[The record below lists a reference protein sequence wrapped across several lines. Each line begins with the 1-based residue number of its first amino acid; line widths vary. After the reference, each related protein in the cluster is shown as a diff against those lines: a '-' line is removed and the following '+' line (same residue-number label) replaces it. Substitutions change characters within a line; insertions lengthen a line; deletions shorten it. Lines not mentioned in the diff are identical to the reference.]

1 MLKMY
6 ANGERDGKPIR
17 LIVLGLSHKNLDELY
32 KKQGRP
38 ISFKGSTI
46 GLEDDIEFIIFGGKD
61 ERTMQHDFAKFI
73 GPETEVHID
82 PKLKD

>member
-6 ANGERDGKPIR
+6 AKGTRDGKPIL

-32 KKQGRP
+32 KKKGRP
-38 ISFKGSTI
+38 ITFKGSTV
-46 GLEDDIEFIIFGGKD
+46 GLGDDIEFLIFGGKD
-61 ERTMQHDFAKFI
+61 ERTMQHDFTELI
-73 GPETEVHID
+73 GPETEVYID

>member
-6 ANGERDGKPIR
+6 AIGERDGKSMR
-17 LIVLGLSHKNLDELY
+17 LIILGLSHRNLDELY
-32 KKQGRP
+32 KKKGRP
-38 ISFKGSTI
+38 IKIIGSDV
-46 GLEDDIEFIIFGGKD
+46 GLEDDVEIFIIGGKD
-61 ERTMQHDFAKFI
+61 ERTMQHDFMEFV